1 MLLAARAELAKSMGR
16 PREFDIEKALNTAA
30 ELFWRKGYD
39 GTSLSDLTGAIG
51 ITPPSFYFAFKN
63 KEALFKQVVDR
74 YQCGHLGF
82 LAEAF
87 DQTTPL
93 AVAERVLYGLAD
105 AYTSKSHPP
114 GCLVLNSSLPCSDN
128 PEDSIRN
135 DLAEIR
141 KAGRIELRKRFK
153 RFKSSGA
160 LPADA
165 DPDAL
170 AQYVLTVAWGMAV
183 GAQSGAS
190 RNDLHRTVKLALKSW
205 PA

>member
-1 MLLAARAELAKSMGR
+1 MGR
-16 PREFDIEKALNTAA
+16 PREFDIEKALDTAGK
-30 ELFWRKGYD
+30 LFWRKGYE

-51 ITPPSFYFAFKN
+51 ITPPSFYFAFKS

-82 LAEAF
+82 LAEALN
-87 DQTTPL
+87 QTTPL

-105 AYTSKSHPP
+105 AYTTKPHPP
-114 GCLVLNSSLPCSDN
+114 GCLVLNCSLPCSDT
-128 PEDSIRN
+128 EDSIRH
-135 DLAEIR
+135 DLAERR
-141 KAGRIELRKRFK
+141 KASRIELQKRFE

-183 GAQSGAS
+183 EAQSGAN
-190 RNDLHRTVKLALKSW
+190 RDDLYRTVKIALKSW
-205 PA
+205 PV

>member
-1 MLLAARAELAKSMGR
+1 MAELTKSMGR
-16 PREFDIEKALNTAA
+16 PREFDIEKALDTAA
-30 ELFWRKGYD
+30 ELFWRKGYEA
-39 GTSLSDLTGAIG
+39 TSLSDLTGAIG
-51 ITPPSFYFAFKN
+51 ITPPSFYFAFKS

-87 DQTTPL
+87 DQPTPL

-105 AYTSKSHPP
+105 SYTSKSHPP

-141 KAGRIELRKRFK
+141 KAGRIELRKRFE

-170 AQYVLTVAWGMAV
+170 AQYILTVAWGMAV

-190 RNDLHRTVKLALKSW
+190 RDDLHRTVKLALKSW